1 LSKKLGKEYFCI
13 IYNKRQNLSI
23 NIKNN
28 QMILYKIN
36 NPQFFGWLVGYIL
49 ISLYRKFNNLEIDPI
64 TGKNYDLTWE
74 QTLKALIAPIRAN
87 PLIFIILCLIDLY
100 CNLSSGSK

>member
-1 LSKKLGKEYFCI
+1 
-13 IYNKRQNLSI
+13 
-23 NIKNN
+23 
-28 QMILYKIN
+28 MILYKIN
-36 NPQFFGWLVGYIL
+36 DPQFFGWWVGYIL

-64 TGKNYDLTWE
+64 TGENYDLTWE

-100 CNLSSGSK
+100 CNYHQEVNKHVNDSIFNSFHQY